1 MGRSLPRGGA
11 RVKLPGMNTNRTVIV
26 TGAAQGIG
34 NAIARGFAAEG
45 ATVVVADRQGSAQ
58 AAAAIPGG
66 IGHDTDVADTASVDA
81 MAAAVLAQVGRIDVL
96 VNNAGIFTALLPG
109 PLEEIDPLA
118 WRRVMAVNV
127 DGIFHTARAVVPVM
141 KRQGSGAILHIGSAT
156 AFKGNPLMLHYV
168 TSKAAVL
175 GLTRSMARELGP
187 HGIRVNN
194 LAPGYTLSEGM
205 LANDVQLKRGRQ
217 KNIDER
223 AVKRDMMPDD
233 LVGAALF
240 LCGSAAGFITGQ
252 TLVVDGG
259 VFMH

>member
-1 MGRSLPRGGA
+1 ME
-11 RVKLPGMNTNRTVIV
+11 RTVIV

-34 NAIARGFAAEG
+34 HAIARGFAAEG
-45 ATVVVADRQGSAQ
+45 ATVVIADRQG
-58 AAAAIPGG
+58 AARAADGIPGALG
-66 IGHDTDVADTASVDA
+66 LDCDVADPASVDA
-81 MAAAVLAQVGRIDVL
+81 MAAAVLARTGRIDVL
-96 VNNAGIFTALLPG
+96 VNNAGIFTSLLPG
-109 PLEEIDPLA
+109 PLEEIDPEA

-127 DGIFHTARAVVPVM
+127 DGIFHTARAVVPAM
-141 KRQGSGAILHIGSAT
+141 KAQRSGAILHIGSAT

-194 LAPGYTLSEGM
+194 LAPGYTLSQGM
-205 LANDVQLKRGRQ
+205 LGNAVQLQRGRQ

-240 LCGSAAGFITGQ
+240 LCGAAAGFITGQ

-259 VFMH
+259 VFLH

>member
-1 MGRSLPRGGA
+1 METQR
-11 RVKLPGMNTNRTVIV
+11 IIII

-34 NAIARGFAAEG
+34 NAIARGFAGQG
-45 ATVVVADRQGSAQ
+45 AQVVIADRHGSQ
-58 AAAAIPGG
+58 AAAAALGG
-66 IGHDTDVADTASVDA
+66 MGVDTDVADPASVDA
-81 MAAAVLAQVGRIDVL
+81 MVAAVMARFGRIDGL

-109 PLEEIDPLA
+109 PLEEITPEA

-141 KRQGSGAILHIGSAT
+141 KAQGSGAILHIGSAT

-223 AVKRDMMPDD
+223 AVKRDMMPQD

-240 LCGSAAGFITGQ
+240 LCSDAAGFVTGQ

>member
-1 MGRSLPRGGA
+1 METQR
-11 RVKLPGMNTNRTVIV
+11 IIII

-34 NAIARGFAAEG
+34 NAIARGFAGQG
-45 ATVVVADRQGSAQ
+45 AQVVIADRHGSQ
-58 AAAAIPGG
+58 AAAAALGG
-66 IGHDTDVADTASVDA
+66 MGVDTDVADPASVDA
-81 MAAAVLAQVGRIDVL
+81 MVAAVMARFGRIDGL

-109 PLEEIDPLA
+109 PLEEITPEA

-141 KRQGSGAILHIGSAT
+141 KAQGSGAILHIGSAT

-223 AVKRDMMPDD
+223 AAKRDMMPQD

-240 LCGSAAGFITGQ
+240 LCSDAAGFVTGQ

>member
-1 MGRSLPRGGA
+1 METPR
-11 RVKLPGMNTNRTVIV
+11 IIII

-34 NAIARGFAAEG
+34 NAIARGFAGQG
-45 ATVVVADRQGSAQ
+45 AQVVIADRQGSQ
-58 AAAAIPGG
+58 AAAAALGG
-66 IGHDTDVADTASVDA
+66 MGVDTDVADPASVDA
-81 MAAAVLAQVGRIDVL
+81 MVAAVMARFGRIDGL

-109 PLEEIDPLA
+109 PLEEITPEA

-141 KRQGSGAILHIGSAT
+141 KAQGSGAILHIGSAT

-194 LAPGYTLSEGM
+194 LAPGYTLSDGM

-223 AVKRDMMPDD
+223 AVKRDMMPQD

-240 LCGSAAGFITGQ
+240 LCSDAAGFVTGQ